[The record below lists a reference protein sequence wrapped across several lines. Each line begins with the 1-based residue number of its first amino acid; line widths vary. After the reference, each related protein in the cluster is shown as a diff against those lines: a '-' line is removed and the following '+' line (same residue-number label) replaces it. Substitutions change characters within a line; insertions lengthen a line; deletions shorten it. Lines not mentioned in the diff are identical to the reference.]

1 MPFFK
6 SKKRKHFEE
15 VIRQTKKKLWN
26 EEFRRERLKALR
38 EDVRIEY
45 DRINEKVRMAKTR
58 VEEEKKRGK
67 EADKEAIEKLEKLVE
82 HYSPDLAYKTQ
93 QMASLDKET
102 DDETAPES
110 CIALIQGYRAAL
122 DMLKAYVKK
131 C

>member
-58 VEEEKKRGK
+58 VEEEKN
-67 EADKEAIEKLEKLVE
+67 
-82 HYSPDLAYKTQ
+82 
-93 QMASLDKET
+93 
-102 DDETAPES
+102 
-110 CIALIQGYRAAL
+110 
-122 DMLKAYVKK
+122 
-131 C
+131 